1 MNAKYHQ
8 FINCKGELLSL
19 DTPKVMG
26 ILNVTP
32 DSFFDGGKHNNIK
45 QALLQTEQ
53 MLSEGAE
60 IIDIGGYSTR
70 PGAEDIP
77 LEEEINRTIP
87 VIKEILNHFPES
99 VISIDTFRSKVAEAA
114 INSGAAIV
122 NDISGGELDNEMYNI
137 VSKYNVPYILMHMKG
152 TPQNMKLQT
161 EYNHVFKD
169 IAHYFSKKINQLT
182 ELGVNDI
189 ILDPGFGFAKTINQN
204 YELFNQL
211 EQFSFLQKPL
221 LVGIS
226 RKSMIYKVT
235 GTTSSEALHSTSA
248 LNLLALQKGAK
259 ILRVHDVKE
268 ACEIRTLFLKLQET
282 KN

>member
-1 MNAKYHQ
+1 MNTKHHQ
-8 FINCKGELLSL
+8 SINCKGELLSL
-19 DTPKVMG
+19 DTPKIMG

-60 IIDIGGYSTR
+60 IIDVGGYSSR
-70 PGAEDIP
+70 PGATDISTK
-77 LEEEINRTIP
+77 EEINRTVP
-87 VIKEILNHFPES
+87 VIKAILKEFPRTI
-99 VISIDTFRSKVAEAA
+99 ISIDTFRSEVANAA
-114 INSGAAIV
+114 LDSGASIV
-122 NDISGGELDNEMYNI
+122 NDISGGELDENMYHI
-137 VSKYNVPYILMHMKG
+137 VRKHNAPYILMHMKG

-189 ILDPGFGFAKTINQN
+189 ILDPGFGFAKTIDQN
-204 YELFNQL
+204 YELFNKI
-211 EQFSFLQKPL
+211 EQFSFFQRPL

-235 GTTSSEALHSTSA
+235 ETTSSEALHSTSA